1 MNKYD
6 PYSDDFNS
14 LLTDLRELTETNCHG
29 EALEKVA
36 TFFDDKQLVKAF
48 EAINTLH
55 LIAGYL
61 DSPIAELR
69 NRFTGILWQRIE
81 GSHGATVKNA
91 VYNCL

>member
-1 MNKYD
+1 MKKHD
-6 PYSDDFNS
+6 IHSDYFNS

-55 LIAGYL
+55 LTVGYL
-61 DSPIAELR
+61 DAPIAELR

-81 GSHGATVKNA
+81 VIHGATVKNA